1 MATFRA
7 GEESNYGGTGG
18 SGFFKIGND
27 KETKR
32 VRFLYRGVDDVAGMS
47 VHKIELGGSNRYVN
61 CIREYNEPIDNC
73 PFCKAKY
80 PVQARVFIPIYNED
94 EGEVQLWDRGAKTW
108 IGRMTSLCARYA
120 STDKQLVSSLFDIE
134 RNGKPKDMKTDYN
147 LYYVQ
152 SDDKRIEDFPE
163 PKKALGGLVLDKSAQ
178 DMEYFLEHNDFPK
191 TMQSGNSGADEAPIR
206 RRNAER
212 RTPETTNREEVF

>member
-7 GEESNYGGTGG
+7 GEEQKYGGTGG
-18 SGFFKIGND
+18 TGFFSISND

-32 VRFLYRGVDDVAGMS
+32 VRFMYRGVDSVDGMS
-47 VHKIELGGSNRYVN
+47 VHKVKLNDRDRYVN
-61 CIREYNEPIDNC
+61 CIREYDEPIDNC

-108 IGRMTSLCARYA
+108 IGRLTSLCSRY
-120 STDKQLVSSLFDIE
+120 SNTDKQLVGSLFDIE

-147 LYYVQ
+147 VYYVEA
-152 SDDKRIEDFPE
+152 DGKRMEDFPE
-163 PKKALGGLVLDKSAQ
+163 PKKALGGLVLDKSYE
-178 DMEYFLEHNDFPK
+178 DMEYFVNHKEFPEGG
-191 TMQSGNSGADEAPIR
+191 SSSNEDETPFR
-206 RRNAER
+206 RRSEGR
-212 RTPETTNREEVF
+212 RTPATTGREDAF